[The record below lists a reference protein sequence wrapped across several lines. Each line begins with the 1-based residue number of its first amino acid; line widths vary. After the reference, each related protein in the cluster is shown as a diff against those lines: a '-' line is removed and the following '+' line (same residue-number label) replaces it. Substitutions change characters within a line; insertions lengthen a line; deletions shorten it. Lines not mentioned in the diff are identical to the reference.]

1 MLRQNRR
8 LFAIFLIVFIDL
20 LGFGLIL
27 PLLPYYAETFGA
39 TDFQVGLLVAVY
51 AAAQFI
57 ATPILGRLSDRVGRR
72 PVLLISI
79 AGNLVGFIILALAR
93 SLGMLF
99 IARIIAGFTGG
110 NISVAQAY
118 ISDVTDARSRAR
130 GLGLIGAAFGLG
142 FIIGPALGGVLSQ
155 WGFAVPAL
163 GAAALS
169 LLNLILVAA
178 WLPESL
184 TLQARQEAQA
194 RPPLTLRAMVE
205 ALRKPL
211 VGPLLH
217 TRFFFAMAF
226 STFQTIFAL
235 YALRRF
241 NLGPRETG
249 YILTYVGVL
258 SVLVQG
264 VAVGRLT
271 QRFSERALI
280 LAATALMALSLLGW
294 AWAPSVPI
302 LLVILAPTALSGGVL
317 NTVINSAISKVVA
330 PTDVG
335 GTLGIASA
343 LEALT
348 RILSPALG
356 SLLLEQFGPWAPG
369 LASGV
374 LLLWLTTYVWRYVY
388 RIAAVPAEVAIRPD
402 PSPQLERLSD

>member
-1 MLRQNRR
+1 MLRNNRR
-8 LFAIFLIVFIDL
+8 LSSIFLIVFIDL

-39 TDFQVGLLVAVY
+39 TDFEVGLLVAVY
-51 AAAQFI
+51 AAAQFV
-57 ATPILGRLSDRVGRR
+57 ATPLLGRLSDRVGRR

-79 AGNLVGFIILALAR
+79 AGNLVGFVLLALAQ
-93 SLGMLF
+93 SLEMLF
-99 IARIIAGFTGG
+99 VARILAGFTGG

-142 FIIGPALGGVLSQ
+142 FIIGPALGGLLSQ
-155 WGFAVPAL
+155 WGFTVPAL

-169 LLNLILVAA
+169 LINFLLVVA

-184 TLQARQEAQA
+184 TAQARQDARE

-217 TRFFFAMAF
+217 TRFFFALAF
-226 STFQTIFAL
+226 SMFQTIFAL

-241 NLGPRETG
+241 NLGARETG
-249 YILTYVGVL
+249 YILAYVGLL

-264 VAVGRLT
+264 VAVGKLA
-271 QRFSERALI
+271 QRFEERTLI
-280 LAATALMALSLLGW
+280 LASTALMALSLIGW
-294 AWAPSVPI
+294 ALAPSVPV
-302 LLVILAPTALSGGVL
+302 LLLILAPTALSGGVL
-317 NTVINSAISKVVA
+317 NTVINSAISKTVA
-330 PTDVG
+330 PIEVG

-348 RILSPALG
+348 RILSPAVG
-356 SLLLEQFGPWAPG
+356 SLLLANLGTWAPG
-369 LASGV
+369 VFGGV

-388 RIAAVPAEVAIRPD
+388 RAPL
-402 PSPQLERLSD
+402 SLEFQTQPVVKVTPEQ

>member
-1 MLRQNRR
+1 MLRNNRR
-8 LFAIFLIVFIDL
+8 LSSIFLIVFIDL

-39 TDFQVGLLVAVY
+39 TDFEVGLLVAVY
-51 AAAQFI
+51 AAAQFV
-57 ATPILGRLSDRVGRR
+57 ATPLLGRLSDRVGRR

-79 AGNLVGFIILALAR
+79 AGNLVGFVLLALAQ
-93 SLGMLF
+93 SLEMLF
-99 IARIIAGFTGG
+99 VARILAGFTGG

-142 FIIGPALGGVLSQ
+142 FIIGPALGGLLSQ

-169 LLNLILVAA
+169 LINFLLVVA

-184 TLQARQEAQA
+184 TAQARQDARE

-217 TRFFFAMAF
+217 TRFFFALAF
-226 STFQTIFAL
+226 SMFQTIFAL

-241 NLGPRETG
+241 NLGARETG
-249 YILTYVGVL
+249 YILAYVGLL

-264 VAVGRLT
+264 VAVGKLA
-271 QRFSERALI
+271 QRFEERTLI
-280 LAATALMALSLLGW
+280 LASTALMALSLIGW
-294 AWAPSVPI
+294 ALAPSVPV
-302 LLVILAPTALSGGVL
+302 LLLILAPTALSGGVL
-317 NTVINSAISKVVA
+317 NTVINSAISKTVA
-330 PTDVG
+330 PIEVG

-348 RILSPALG
+348 RILSPAVG
-356 SLLLEQFGPWAPG
+356 SLLLANLGTWAPG
-369 LASGV
+369 VFGGV

-388 RIAAVPAEVAIRPD
+388 RAPL
-402 PSPQLERLSD
+402 SLEFQTQPVVKVTPEQ

>member
-1 MLRQNRR
+1 MLRNNRR
-8 LFAIFLIVFIDL
+8 LSSIFLIVFIDL

-39 TDFQVGLLVAVY
+39 TDFEVGLLVAVY
-51 AAAQFI
+51 AAAQFV
-57 ATPILGRLSDRVGRR
+57 ATPLLGRLSDRVGRR

-79 AGNLVGFIILALAR
+79 AGNLVGFVLLALAQ
-93 SLGMLF
+93 SLEMLF
-99 IARIIAGFTGG
+99 VARILAGFTGG

-142 FIIGPALGGVLSQ
+142 FIIGPALGGLLSQ

-169 LLNLILVAA
+169 LINFLLVVA

-184 TLQARQEAQA
+184 TAQARQDARE

-217 TRFFFAMAF
+217 TRFFFALAF
-226 STFQTIFAL
+226 SMFQTIFAL

-241 NLGPRETG
+241 NLGARETG
-249 YILTYVGVL
+249 YILAYVGLL

-264 VAVGRLT
+264 VAVGKLA
-271 QRFSERALI
+271 QRFEERTLI
-280 LAATALMALSLLGW
+280 LASTALMALSLIGW
-294 AWAPSVPI
+294 ALAPSVPV
-302 LLVILAPTALSGGVL
+302 LLLILAPTALSGGVL
-317 NTVINSAISKVVA
+317 NTVINSAISKTVA
-330 PTDVG
+330 PIEVG

-348 RILSPALG
+348 RILSPAVG
-356 SLLLEQFGPWAPG
+356 SLLLANLGTWAPG
-369 LASGV
+369 VFSGV

-388 RIAAVPAEVAIRPD
+388 RAPL
-402 PSPQLERLSD
+402 SLEFQRQPVVKVTPEQ

>member
-1 MLRQNRR
+1 MLRNNRR
-8 LFAIFLIVFIDL
+8 LSSIFLIVFIDL

-39 TDFQVGLLVAVY
+39 TDFEVGLLVAVY
-51 AAAQFI
+51 AAAQFV
-57 ATPILGRLSDRVGRR
+57 ATPLLGRLSDRVGRR

-79 AGNLVGFIILALAR
+79 AGNLVGFVLLALAQ
-93 SLGMLF
+93 SLEMLF
-99 IARIIAGFTGG
+99 VARILAGFTGG

-142 FIIGPALGGVLSQ
+142 FIIGPALGGLLSQ

-169 LLNLILVAA
+169 LINFLLVVA

-184 TLQARQEAQA
+184 TAQARQDARE

-217 TRFFFAMAF
+217 TRFFFALAF
-226 STFQTIFAL
+226 SMFQTIFAL

-241 NLGPRETG
+241 DLGARETG
-249 YILTYVGVL
+249 YILAYVGLL

-264 VAVGRLT
+264 VAVGKLA
-271 QRFSERALI
+271 QRFEERTLI
-280 LAATALMALSLLGW
+280 LASTALMALSLIGW
-294 AWAPSVPI
+294 ALAPSVPV
-302 LLVILAPTALSGGVL
+302 LLLILAPTALSGGVL
-317 NTVINSAISKVVA
+317 NTVINSAISKTVA
-330 PTDVG
+330 PIEVG

-348 RILSPALG
+348 RILSPAVG
-356 SLLLEQFGPWAPG
+356 SLLLANLGTWAPG
-369 LASGV
+369 VFSGV

-388 RIAAVPAEVAIRPD
+388 RAPL
-402 PSPQLERLSD
+402 SLEFQRQPVVKVTPEQ

>member
-1 MLRQNRR
+1 MLRNNRR
-8 LFAIFLIVFIDL
+8 LSSIFLIVFIDL

-39 TDFQVGLLVAVY
+39 TDFEVGLLVAVY
-51 AAAQFI
+51 AAAQFV
-57 ATPILGRLSDRVGRR
+57 ATPLLGRLSDRVGRR

-79 AGNLVGFIILALAR
+79 AGNLVGFVLLALAQ
-93 SLGMLF
+93 SLEMLF
-99 IARIIAGFTGG
+99 VARILAGFTGG

-142 FIIGPALGGVLSQ
+142 FIIGPALGGLLSQ

-169 LLNLILVAA
+169 LINFLLVVA

-184 TLQARQEAQA
+184 TAQARQDARE

-217 TRFFFAMAF
+217 TRFFFALAF
-226 STFQTIFAL
+226 SMFQTIFAL

-241 NLGPRETG
+241 DLGARETG
-249 YILTYVGVL
+249 YILAYVGLL

-264 VAVGRLT
+264 VAVGKLA
-271 QRFSERALI
+271 QRFEERTLI
-280 LAATALMALSLLGW
+280 LASTALMALSLIGW
-294 AWAPSVPI
+294 ALAPSVPV
-302 LLVILAPTALSGGVL
+302 LLLILAPTALSGGVL
-317 NTVINSAISKVVA
+317 NTVINSAISKTVA
-330 PTDVG
+330 PIEVG

-348 RILSPALG
+348 RILSPAVG
-356 SLLLEQFGPWAPG
+356 SLLLANLGTWAPG
-369 LASGV
+369 VFGGV

-388 RIAAVPAEVAIRPD
+388 RAPL
-402 PSPQLERLSD
+402 SLEFQTQPVVKVTPEQ

>member
-1 MLRQNRR
+1 MLQNNRR
-8 LFAIFLIVFIDL
+8 LFSIFLIVFIDL

-39 TDFQVGLLVAVY
+39 TDFQVGLLVAIY

-79 AGNLVGFIILALAR
+79 AGNLAGFIILALAR
-93 SLGMLF
+93 SLEVLF
-99 IARIIAGFTGG
+99 LARVLAGFTGG

-142 FIIGPALGGVLSQ
+142 FIIGPALGGFLSQ

-163 GAAALS
+163 SAAALS
-169 LLNLILVAA
+169 LLNLILVVA

-184 TLQARQEAQA
+184 TLQARQDARE
-194 RPPLTLRAMVE
+194 RPPLTLQAMLE

-217 TRFFFAMAF
+217 TRFFFALAF
-226 STFQTIFAL
+226 SMFQTIFSL

-241 NLGPRETG
+241 NLGARETG
-249 YILTYVGVL
+249 YILAYVGLL

-264 VAVGRLT
+264 VVVGKLT
-271 QRFSERALI
+271 QRFEERTLI
-280 LAATALMALSLLGW
+280 LISTALMALSLLGW
-294 AWAPSVPI
+294 ALAPSVTV
-302 LLVILAPTALSGGVL
+302 LLLILAPTALSGGVL
-317 NTVINSAISKVVA
+317 NTVINSAISKVVQ
-330 PTDVG
+330 PVEVG

-348 RILSPALG
+348 RIIAPAVG
-356 SLLLEQFGPWAPG
+356 SLLLANLGTWAPG
-369 LASGV
+369 VFSG
-374 LLLWLTTYVWRYVY
+374 LLLVWLTTYVWRFVY
-388 RIAAVPAEVAIRPD
+388 HVQPLVQPATVG
-402 PSPQLERLSD
+402 LEKVS

>member
-1 MLRQNRR
+1 MLRNNRR
-8 LFAIFLIVFIDL
+8 LSSIFLIVFIDL

-39 TDFQVGLLVAVY
+39 TDFEVGLLVAVY
-51 AAAQFI
+51 AAAQFVG
-57 ATPILGRLSDRVGRR
+57 TPLLGRLSDRVGRR

-79 AGNLVGFIILALAR
+79 AGNLVGFVLLALAQ
-93 SLGMLF
+93 SLEMLF
-99 IARIIAGFTGG
+99 VARILAGFTGG

-142 FIIGPALGGVLSQ
+142 FIIGPALGGLLSQ

-169 LLNLILVAA
+169 LINFLLVVA

-184 TLQARQEAQA
+184 TAQARQDARE

-217 TRFFFAMAF
+217 TRFFFALAF
-226 STFQTIFAL
+226 SMFQTIFAL

-241 NLGPRETG
+241 DLGARETG
-249 YILTYVGVL
+249 YILAYVGLL

-264 VAVGRLT
+264 VAVGKLA
-271 QRFSERALI
+271 QRFEERTLI
-280 LAATALMALSLLGW
+280 LASTALMALSLIGW
-294 AWAPSVPI
+294 ALAPSVPV
-302 LLVILAPTALSGGVL
+302 LLLILAPTALSGGVL
-317 NTVINSAISKVVA
+317 NTVINSAISKTVA
-330 PTDVG
+330 PIEVG

-348 RILSPALG
+348 RILSPAVG
-356 SLLLEQFGPWAPG
+356 SLLLANLGTWAPG
-369 LASGV
+369 VFSGV

-388 RIAAVPAEVAIRPD
+388 RAPL
-402 PSPQLERLSD
+402 SLEFQRQPVVKVTPEQ